1 MTKDDIRGLAK
12 ELGIDLVGFTTCERL
27 DARLRDSLRPYE
39 ISRYLPTF
47 MVLAKHIASGI
58 SAAADGR
65 TKQVA
70 CALVHR
76 VLEEAAAELAY
87 HLEEKDYMAVALPSL
102 IMDFKSRPAAQSL
115 RAAGRNELSNTPA
128 GQGSLYLRLA
138 AVEAGLG
145 TLGLN
150 TMLLTPR
157 FGPRVYLCGMM
168 TNLEIEPDEPLGE
181 ELCLGLEACG
191 RCAAVCPAD
200 AIPRQAPRGA
210 PLGEYR
216 GLDGRAC
223 ARFSQPHGVGAFID
237 HFKMLLKE
245 NEPAEARRKI
255 DSADTSLLWYNLAVL
270 RQGAFTGCSKCLQV
284 CPVGDDYE
292 TVQASPHRR
301 QDLPADLGAEVSE
314 ETVTIRHHGGELFSV
329 SSGDG

>member
-1 MTKDDIRGLAK
+1 MTKQEIRELAK
-12 ELGIDLVGFTTCERL
+12 ELGIDLVGFTTCDRL

-58 SAAADGR
+58 GAAADGQ
-65 TKQVA
+65 TKQFA
-70 CALVHR
+70 SALVHR

-87 HLEEKDYMAVALPSL
+87 HLEEQDYLAVALPSL
-102 IMDFKSRPAAQSL
+102 IMDFKS
-115 RAAGRNELSNTPA
+115 RNELSNTPA

-168 TNLEIEPDEPLGE
+168 TNLKIDPDEPLGE
-181 ELCLGLEACG
+181 ELCVGLEACG

-200 AIPRQAPRGA
+200 AIPRRAPRGA

-216 GLDGRAC
+216 GLDGKAC
-223 ARFSQPHGVGAFID
+223 ARRSQPHGVGAFID

-245 NEPAEARRKI
+245 SKPAETLRKI
-255 DSADTSLLWYNLAVL
+255 DTADTSLLWYNLTVL

-301 QDLPADLGAEVSE
+301 QDLPADLGAEVSG
-314 ETVTIRHHGGELFSV
+314 ETVTISHRGGEL
-329 SSGDG
+329 SS